1 MKRSRKKWSQT
12 ELDLLA
18 KIYPSNS
25 NAYVSEMLHRSPRAV
40 MQTAWRIGVHK
51 NPDFADA
58 QLRKNQFGKG
68 HVPHNKGKGWRYYVS
83 EKGQSNSLRTCF
95 KKGEFRD
102 DNPQQRPIGFEML
115 RKKDKYGRR
124 YWWIKPEDGRRMM
137 PKHRYI
143 WEKAFG
149 PIPKGHCVQ
158 FKDGDTTN
166 CELDNLY
173 LISRA
178 KQVRK
183 NFDGLPEE
191 RKAQARAKIHLTR
204 NKSIRADRLRLKW
217 GLEPLGKL
225 IKRRPL

>member
-1 MKRSRKKWSQT
+1 
-12 ELDLLA
+12 
-18 KIYPSNS
+18 
-25 NAYVSEMLHRSPRAV
+25 
-40 MQTAWRIGVHK
+40 
-51 NPDFADA
+51 
-58 QLRKNQFGKG
+58 
-68 HVPHNKGKGWRYYVS
+68 
-83 EKGQSNSLRTCF
+83 
-95 KKGEFRD
+95 
-102 DNPQQRPIGFEML
+102 
-115 RKKDKYGRR
+115 
-124 YWWIKPEDGRRMM
+124 M

-166 CELDNLY
+166 CILDNLY

-178 KQVRK
+178 KQVRR
-183 NFDGLPEE
+183 NFDKLPEE
-191 RKAQARAKIHLTR
+191 RKAEARAKIHETR

>member
-1 MKRSRKKWSQT
+1 MKRSRKKWSQA
-12 ELDLLA
+12 EIDLLA
-18 KIYPSNS
+18 KIYPTNP
-25 NAYVSEMLHRSPRAV
+25 NAYVGEMLHRSPRAV
-40 MQTAWRIGVHK
+40 QAKAWQIGVRK
-51 NPDFADA
+51 TPDFAEK

-83 EKGQSNSLRTCF
+83 EKGQNNSLRTCF
-95 KKGEFRD
+95 KKGVCRD
-102 DNPQQRPIGFEML
+102 DNPRKRSAGYECL
-115 RKKDKYGRR
+115 RVEKGRQ

-166 CELDNLY
+166 CILDNLY

-178 KQVRK
+178 KQVRR
-183 NFDGLPEE
+183 NFDKLPEE
-191 RKAQARAKIHLTR
+191 RKAEARAKIHETR